1 MLLILFLILF
11 SCILTTY
18 FYCAIFSIYVDWV
31 GLLSIVCATKSV
43 SLERKTCMCF
53 GYESV
58 YFQL

>member
-1 MLLILFLILF
+1 MF
-11 SCILTTY
+11 SN
-18 FYCAIFSIYVDWV
+18 FVDWV

-43 SLERKTCMCF
+43 SLERKTFMCF